1 MGKGFRLGSILG
13 FEIRIDYSWFVIFF
27 LVLWSLTAGFFPQT
41 LPERSTGVY
50 LVMGTAG
57 TLLFFASLLAHELSH
72 SVVARTK
79 GIPVEG
85 ITLFI
90 FGGMARTRLESED
103 PMDEILIAGIGP
115 VASVVIGGLFLG
127 LAQLGGA
134 LGWPASVNE
143 VSRYLGFINFLL
155 AAFNLLPGF
164 PLDGGRL
171 FRGLL
176 WKVTGNP
183 EKATRWAT
191 NGGIWLG
198 YGLMA
203 LGFLQAFAGAALGG
217 LWMVFIGWFLRGA
230 AEASYGQHVLRRILE
245 GVLAEVPDGFEMLQ
259 NDVGTAVGL
268 WYADET
274 PGRSPRLIAV
284 LPGVPEEMK
293 SIFDTAV
300 APRLT
305 DRTDVQDLAHRTLL
319 TTGVPESS
327 LQQKIGDLSDWLSES
342 LKLAYLPST
351 SGVRLRLTA
360 FGEDKEE
367 AEARIDDLEAEL
379 RRRIGKYVF
388 GMGKDTLEGVI
399 GELLKD
405 EGLTVATAESATGGL
420 IGHRLTKIPGSSAYF
435 WGGVIAYANEVKTR
449 LLEVDEATLAG
460 NGAVSEPV
468 AGQMARGVRQRLGT
482 HIGIST
488 TGIAGPG
495 GGSEEKPVGTV
506 CIGFA
511 MGEPNQA
518 PNHVKTVRLQLT
530 NDRKLNKELFATSA
544 LEMIRRQLVW

>member
-1 MGKGFRLGSILG
+1 MKAHLLTIGDELLLGQTTNTNAAWLG
-13 FEIRIDYSWFVIFF
+13 EALSRIGVH
-27 LVLWSLTAGFFPQT
+27 V
-41 LPERSTGVY
+41 ERSVTVGDDEDAIVSELDRAYASAQLVITTGGLGPTHDDMTKSIVADY
-50 LVMGTAG
+50 FGTELQMNDE
-57 TLLFFASLLAHELSH
+57 LLSRVRFYYERRGREMPAE
-72 SVVARTK
+72 
-79 GIPVEG
+79 
-85 ITLFI
+85 
-90 FGGMARTRLESED
+90 
-103 PMDEILIAGIGP
+103 
-115 VASVVIGGLFLG
+115 VAS
-127 LAQLGGA
+127 
-134 LGWPASVNE
+134 
-143 VSRYLGFINFLL
+143 
-155 AAFNLLPGF
+155 
-164 PLDGGRL
+164 
-171 FRGLL
+171 
-176 WKVTGNP
+176 
-183 EKATRWAT
+183 
-191 NGGIWLG
+191 
-198 YGLMA
+198 
-203 LGFLQAFAGAALGG
+203 
-217 LWMVFIGWFLRGA
+217 
-230 AEASYGQHVLRRILE
+230 
-245 GVLAEVPDGFEMLQ
+245 LAEVPDGFEMLQ

-544 LEMIRRQLVW
+544 LEMIRRQLIW

>member
-1 MGKGFRLGSILG
+1 MKAHLLTIGDELLLGQTTNTNAAWLG
-13 FEIRIDYSWFVIFF
+13 EALSRIGVH
-27 LVLWSLTAGFFPQT
+27 V
-41 LPERSTGVY
+41 ERSVTVGDDKDAIVSELDRAYASAQLVITTGGLGPTHDDMTKSIVADY
-50 LVMGTAG
+50 FGAELQMNDE
-57 TLLFFASLLAHELSH
+57 LLSRVRSYYERRGREMPAE
-72 SVVARTK
+72 
-79 GIPVEG
+79 
-85 ITLFI
+85 
-90 FGGMARTRLESED
+90 
-103 PMDEILIAGIGP
+103 
-115 VASVVIGGLFLG
+115 VAS
-127 LAQLGGA
+127 
-134 LGWPASVNE
+134 
-143 VSRYLGFINFLL
+143 
-155 AAFNLLPGF
+155 
-164 PLDGGRL
+164 
-171 FRGLL
+171 
-176 WKVTGNP
+176 
-183 EKATRWAT
+183 
-191 NGGIWLG
+191 
-198 YGLMA
+198 
-203 LGFLQAFAGAALGG
+203 
-217 LWMVFIGWFLRGA
+217 
-230 AEASYGQHVLRRILE
+230 
-245 GVLAEVPDGFEMLQ
+245 LAEVPEQFEMLQ

-268 WYADET
+268 WYADE
-274 PGRSPRLIAV
+274 PSGRSPRLIAV

-379 RRRIGKYVF
+379 RRRIGKYIF
-388 GMGKDTLEGVI
+388 GMGKDTLESVI

-420 IGHRLTKIPGSSAYF
+420 VGHRLTKIPGSSAYF

-449 LLEVDEATLAG
+449 LLEVDEATLSR

-468 AGQMARGVRQRLGT
+468 AGQMARGVRQRLGS

-518 PNHVKTVRLQLT
+518 PDRVKTVRLQLT